1 MAMERP
7 FPSRNLVYSAAAT
20 AISSLFKV
28 RPSFLS
34 PGLPSQSNTPKA
46 LSYHLASTPFMS
58 SNDGG
63 RSLRRSMPHSTPTLS
78 TRCIAAKGDESNECG
93 KFARYYRSLCPG
105 EWMYHASPYFMAN
118 LPVAEA
124 EMDGL
129 EHLVQMPDICLAL
142 FKSELH
148 RVDKAIASILA
159 DLPLINYRLYVND
172 RFVDQKQMM

>member
-1 MAMERP
+1 MLLCPWRWSAP

-78 TRCIAAKGDESNECG
+78 TRCIAAKGEESNECG

-105 EWMYHASPYFMAN
+105 EWRSPQDTLYLHSIIINVVRSKLIASLDAARC
-118 LPVAEA
+118 V
-124 EMDGL
+124 DRS
-129 EHLVQMPDICLAL
+129 HLV
-142 FKSELH
+142 
-148 RVDKAIASILA
+148 R
-159 DLPLINYRLYVND
+159 
-172 RFVDQKQMM
+172 